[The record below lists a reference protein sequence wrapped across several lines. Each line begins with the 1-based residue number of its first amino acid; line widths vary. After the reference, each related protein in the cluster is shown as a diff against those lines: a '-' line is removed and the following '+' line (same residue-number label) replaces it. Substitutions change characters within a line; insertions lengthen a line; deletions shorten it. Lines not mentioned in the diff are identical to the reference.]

1 MTTPH
6 VPWTVADAPSALA
19 LADELPRGRLTLEF
33 RPEIPILTDVVV
45 DLGIPWAGRV
55 AELSATL
62 ARTGPSGSTYAV
74 YGVPPDVIAAL
85 RSAPPPGSRGV
96 EAVGAR
102 GAARGTAP
110 RDEEEPSLETFV
122 GSIVG
127 TARPSPPPRR
137 ESAPPPP
144 APRLAPVGLTG
155 RAAPAPDGGA
165 AVAAAATDAGDF
177 GEKGWRAL
185 LLERA
190 RARDTGVMV
199 IDGLHERRWAYFVDG
214 LPVRFL
220 RQPAARAEGLVHVAV
235 TMGLVPAAVAERTE
249 ELARLAGESDGQA
262 LLRLAGLSAPDLDR
276 VRREA
281 ATRITRYLLGANF
294 GRYAWY
300 PLPEVARLVPDTPAS
315 VGAAL
320 LDAARGRWA
329 AMDDDRLGREKDARL
344 ELRWLQRPGT
354 EALLAQLPLSMPER
368 RFTDRYLPAGFRV
381 RELLQRRDLADR
393 QAIELMLSLA
403 DLGISEFTDS
413 EGDLR
418 DKLRLNR
425 ALLRCADG
433 LKSRDHFQ
441 FLGVHWSSL
450 GDEIEAAVARLDSAL
465 ASGRAEA
472 ELGAEQREVLVQARA
487 RLGEVRATLIAADGR
502 RKHRNERIGADQRE
516 MAADLF
522 AKQGEM
528 ALFKADGRLA
538 RRCFLRALEIDPGT
552 ADGEE
557 RRARARAALVTLGE
571 AE

>member
-6 VPWTVADAPSALA
+6 VPWTVGDAPSALA
-19 LADELPRGRLTLEF
+19 LADELPRGRLTLGF
-33 RPEIPILTDVVV
+33 RPELPLLTDVVV

-55 AELSATL
+55 AELAATL
-62 ARTGPSGSTYAV
+62 ALAGPSWSTYAV
-74 YGVPPDVIAAL
+74 YGAPPDVIAAL
-85 RSAPPPGSRGV
+85 RSVPAPGSRAV
-96 EAVGAR
+96 EPVPASGMHR
-102 GAARGTAP
+102 GQAL
-110 RDEEEPSLETFV
+110 RDEEDPSLETFV
-122 GSIVG
+122 GSIVE
-127 TARPSPPPRR
+127 TARPSPAPLRQ
-137 ESAPPPP
+137 SAPPPP

-165 AVAAAATDAGDF
+165 AIPAASSDAGDF
-177 GEKGWRAL
+177 GEKGWRTL

-190 RARDTGVMV
+190 RSRDTGVLV

-220 RQPAARAEGLVHVAV
+220 RQPPARSEGLVHVAV

-249 ELARLAGESDGQA
+249 ELARLAGEPEGQA
-262 LLRLAGLSAPDLDR
+262 LVRLAGLSAPDLDR

-281 ATRITRYLLGANF
+281 ATRITRYLLGSNF
-294 GRYAWY
+294 GRYAFY
-300 PLPEVARLVPDTPAS
+300 PVPEVARLLPDTPAS

-320 LDAARGRWA
+320 LDAARSRWA
-329 AMDDDRLGREKDARL
+329 AMDEDRLGREKDARL
-344 ELRWLQRPGT
+344 ELRWLPRPGS
-354 EALLAQLPLSMPER
+354 EALLAQLPLPMPER

-393 QAIELMLSLA
+393 QAVELMLSLA

-413 EGDLR
+413 EGDMR

-425 ALLRCADG
+425 ALLRCSDG

-450 GDEIEAAVARLDSAL
+450 GDEVEAAVARLDSAL
-465 ASGRAEA
+465 ASGRAAA
-472 ELGAEQREVLVQARA
+472 ELGAEQREVLELARA
-487 RLGEVRATLIAADGR
+487 RLAEVRATLISADGR

-522 AKQGEM
+522 AKQGDM
-528 ALFKADGRLA
+528 ALFKGDARLA
-538 RRCFLRALEIDPGT
+538 GRCFQRALELDPGT

-557 RRARARAALVTLGE
+557 RRARARAALVTLGD
-571 AE
+571 AG